1 LRGALALVVTCSPC
15 LAGAGVTGLV
25 VLDALALAVNP
36 HFWMWGPLAVQP
48 GVAVALAL
56 LGVSALKTHSFGL
69 SLRVV
74 PLVAAGL
81 GEASFVLALLVSA
94 SQETLEPAWWVC
106 YWPLV
111 LLSYH
116 PFMGSALL
124 GCALFAAALEGS
136 REPMHPSA

>member
-1 LRGALALVVTCSPC
+1 
-15 LAGAGVTGLV
+15 V

-36 HFWMWGPLAVQP
+36 HFLPRGHQAVQP

-56 LGVSALKTHSFGL
+56 LSVSAFRTRSFGL

-81 GEASFVLALLVSA
+81 GGASFVLALLVSA
-94 SQETLEPAWWVC
+94 AAPTLEPAWWVR
-106 YWPLV
+106 YWPLGPLV

-116 PFMGSALL
+116 PFLGSALL
-124 GCALFAAALEGS
+124 GCALLAAAREGS